1 MYPVFILLLKCD
13 DVSAL
18 YDCKSITFGV
28 YWTFIRQN
36 KQFYDF
42 FFEILETLYIK
53 VLVIRVS

>member
-1 MYPVFILLLKCD
+1 MIYQFYMTVNPLPLGFRP
-13 DVSAL
+13 
-18 YDCKSITFGV
+18 
-28 YWTFIRQN
+28 FIRQN